1 MRNLGKYLILLGM
14 MWLSLH
20 KVVWACTDFRVI
32 AKDGTVLMTRSM
44 EYGVDM
50 KSNLR
55 SSPRGR
61 NFSAVAPEGK
71 PGLTWKA
78 KYGYVFLDGFNVDV
92 ALDGMNEVGLSVESL
107 YLPNFAGYQA
117 VPAGH
122 SSQALPYL
130 YFADWVLSNFKTIT
144 EVRQALANVYV
155 FAQKVPGMGDM
166 IFPLHFSITDATG
179 RGLVVEYIA
188 GQLHVYDH
196 IGVMTNSP
204 GYDWHLVNLTNYL
217 RLTPI
222 NPPAVI
228 TEGVT
233 FSSNGQG
240 FGMLGLP
247 GDVSP
252 PSRFIKI
259 ATLLHVAIPADNI
272 TSALNLAEHVINNV
286 DIPLGLVREPNNGN
300 ATSETTEWV
309 VFKDLTH
316 KVFYYRTYGDMSL
329 RAVALDKINFAENA
343 PRLKM
348 PVARTAQVE
357 DVTEQFVRR
366 VQ

>member
-1 MRNLGKYLILLGM
+1 MVIFMALL
-14 MWLSLH
+14 SISN
-20 KVVWACTDFRVI
+20 VVWACTDFRVI
-32 AKDGTVLMTRSM
+32 AKDGTVLIARSM

-61 NFSAVAPEGK
+61 SFSSVAPDGK
-71 PGLTWKA
+71 SGLAWKA
-78 KYGYVFLDGFNVDV
+78 KYGYLFLDGFNVDV
-92 ALDGMNEVGLSVESL
+92 ALDGMNEAGLSIENL
-107 YLPNFAGYQA
+107 YLPNFAGYQV

-122 SSQALPYL
+122 SNQALPYL
-130 YFADWVLSNFKTIT
+130 NFADWVLGNFKTVA

-155 FAQKVPGMGDM
+155 FEQKVPGMGDRVL
-166 IFPLHFSITDATG
+166 PLHFSITDATG
-179 RGLVVEYIA
+179 KGIVVEYIA

-204 GYDWHLVNLTNYL
+204 GYDWHLTNLTNYL
-217 RLTPI
+217 RLTPV

-228 TEGVT
+228 TEGLT

-259 ATLLHVAIPADNI
+259 ATLMHVAIPADNI

-286 DIPLGLVREPNNGN
+286 DIPLGLVREPSNGS
-300 ATSETTEWV
+300 ATNETTEWV

-329 RAVALDKINFAENA
+329 RAVSLDKINFIENA

-348 PVARTAQVE
+348 PVARAAQVE
-357 DVTEQFVRR
+357 DVTGQFLRS